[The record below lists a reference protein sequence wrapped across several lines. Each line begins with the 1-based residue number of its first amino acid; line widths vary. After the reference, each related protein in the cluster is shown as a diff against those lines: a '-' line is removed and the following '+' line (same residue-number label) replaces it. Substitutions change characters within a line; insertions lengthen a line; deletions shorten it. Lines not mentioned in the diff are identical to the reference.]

1 MQRPW
6 VSTELEMVVK
16 KLFKKGGDSP
26 VEIPRKRAENIRMAP
41 NGQNF
46 D

>member
-1 MQRPW
+1 MSIYRDRNGG
-6 VSTELEMVVK
+6 K